1 MKILIIDEMHFKNK
15 IGMLLL
21 LEYLKLEY
29 LKLEYKFCHYNEVN
43 TYIKEYDIIHFHH
56 TPFDSSLFPSKKFI
70 FGSAFSVFPSNK
82 LLSINNI
89 HNNSI
94 YIQPSKW
101 AADTWRNYGVEK
113 VIPIKEFPFPVE
125 LEKFSPS
132 HHSQKNEV
140 FIYFKRRN
148 PEELEYVKQFFNKR
162 NITYK
167 IFDYVQKYS
176 EEDYLKCLQNAKYG
190 IIIDAHES
198 QGFAI
203 EEALSCNV
211 SLLVWNV
218 SFMSQEHGS
227 NYPNIP
233 CTNIAYWDERCG
245 EYFYNVE
252 EFEPTYNEFV
262 TKLETYR
269 PREYIME
276 NLSPQKCG
284 QRFIELVSCFSSFL

>member
-21 LEYLKLEY
+21 LEY

-113 VIPIKEFPFPVE
+113 VIPIKEFPFPVDTD
-125 LEKFSPS
+125 KFSPIQ
-132 HHSQKNEV
+132 HSQKNEV

-162 NITYK
+162 NIIYK

-211 SLLVWNV
+211 PLLVWNV
-218 SFMSQEHGS
+218 SFMSQEYGS

-233 CTNIAYWDERCG
+233 CTNIAYWDDMCG
-245 EYFYNVE
+245 LYFYKVE
-252 EFEPTYNEFV
+252 EFETSYNEFIN
-262 TKLETYR
+262 KLETYS
-269 PREYIME
+269 PRTYIME
-276 NLSPQKCG
+276 NVSPQKCG
-284 QRFIELVSCFSSFL
+284 ERFIELVTSF

>member
-1 MKILIIDEMHFKNK
+1 MKILIIGWAHHKNITGLK
-15 IGMLLL
+15 LLL
-21 LEYLKLEY
+21 NNINY
-29 LKLEYKFCHYNEVN
+29 EYKLINFDEINNIHEINN
-43 TYIKEYDIIHFHH
+43 FDIIYSPDNPIN
-56 TPFDSSLFPSKKFI
+56 TSLYPSKKFI
-70 FGSAFSVFPSNK
+70 FGPHFSIFPNNK
-82 LLSINNI
+82 LLGINNTY
-89 HNNSI
+89 NNSI
-94 YIQPSKW
+94 YIQPSMW
-101 AADTWRNYGVEK
+101 CVNAWTRVQGVENI
-113 VIPIKEFPFPVE
+113 IPIKVFPFSVE
-125 LEKFSPS
+125 VEKFCPNQ
-132 HHSQKNEV
+132 HSQKNEV

-148 PEELEYVKQFFNKR
+148 PRELEYVKHFLNNR

-167 IFDYVQKYS
+167 IFDYVQKYN

-211 SLLVWNV
+211 PLLVWNV
-218 SFMSQEHGS
+218 SFMYQEHDS

-233 CTNIAYWDERCG
+233 CSSIAYWDERCG
-245 EYFYNVE
+245 EFFYTAK
-252 EFEPTYNEFV
+252 EFETTYNKFI

-284 QRFIELVSCFSSFL
+284 ERFIELVANF

>member
-1 MKILIIDEMHFKNK
+1 MKILIVDEMHFKNK
-15 IGMLLL
+15 IGIILL
-21 LEYLKLEY
+21 LEY

-113 VIPIKEFPFPVE
+113 YIPIKEFPFPVDTD
-125 LEKFSPS
+125 KFSPIQ
-132 HHSQKNEV
+132 HSQKNEV
-140 FIYFKRRN
+140 FIYFKRRK
-148 PEELEYVKQFFNKR
+148 PEELEYVKQFLNNR

-167 IFDYVQKYS
+167 IFDYVQNYN

-211 SLLVWNV
+211 PLLVWSV

-245 EYFYNVE
+245 EYFYKVV
-252 EFEPTYNEFV
+252 EFEPSYNEFI
-262 TKLETYR
+262 TKLESYK
-269 PREYIME
+269 PREYILE

-284 QRFIELVSCFSSFL
+284 EQFIELVNSF

>member
-29 LKLEYKFCHYNEVN
+29 KFCHINEVN
-43 TYIKEYDIIHFHH
+43 KYIKDYDIIHFHH
-56 TPFDSSLFPSKKFI
+56 TPFNSSLFPSKKYI
-70 FGSAFSVFPSNK
+70 FGSAFSVFPNNK
-82 LLSINNI
+82 LMSINNI
-89 HNNSI
+89 YKNSI
-94 YIQPSKW
+94 YIQPSIW
-101 AADTWRNYGVEK
+101 AANTWINFGAENIV
-113 VIPIKEFPFPVE
+113 PIKVFPFPVE
-125 LEKFSPS
+125 VDKFCPIQ
-132 HHSQKNEV
+132 HSQKNEV
-140 FIYFKRRN
+140 FIYFKRRK
-148 PEELEYVKQFFNKR
+148 PEELEYVKQFLNYK

-167 IFDYVQKYS
+167 IFDYVQKYN

-211 SLLVWNV
+211 PLLVWNT
-218 SFMSQEHGS
+218 SFMSQEYGC

-233 CTNIAYWDERCG
+233 CSSIAYWDERCG
-245 EYFYNVE
+245 LYFYKVE
-252 EFEPTYNEFV
+252 EFETSYNEFIN
-262 TKLETYR
+262 KLETYN
-269 PREYIME
+269 PRAYIME

-284 QRFIELVSCFSSFL
+284 ERFIELVASF

>member
-1 MKILIIDEMHFKNK
+1 MKILIIDNFHHKNMTGLK
-15 IGMLLL
+15 LLL
-21 LEYLKLEY
+21 HNINY
-29 LKLEYKFCHYNEVN
+29 EYKFGNIDEIN
-43 TYIKEYDIIHFHH
+43 SFDIVYSPNNPID
-56 TPFDSSLFPSKKFI
+56 TSKYPSKKFI
-70 FGSAFSVFPSNK
+70 FGPHFSVFPNNK

-89 HNNSI
+89 HNNSV
-94 YIQPSKW
+94 YIQPSIW
-101 AADTWRNYGVEK
+101 AADTWRNFNVEK
-113 VIPIKEFPFPVE
+113 IIPIKVFPFPVE

-132 HHSQKNEV
+132 QHSQKNEV

-148 PEELEYVKQFFNKR
+148 PQELDHVKRFLNNR

-211 SLLVWNV
+211 PLLVWNV

-245 EYFYNVE
+245 EYFYKVE
-252 EFEPTYNEFV
+252 EFEPTYNEFIA
-262 TKLETYR
+262 KIETYC

-284 QRFIELVSCFSSFL
+284 ERFIELVASF

>member
-15 IGMLLL
+15 IGIILL
-21 LEYLKLEY
+21 LEY

-43 TYIKEYDIIHFHH
+43 TYIKEYDVIHFHH

-70 FGSAFSVFPSNK
+70 FGPAFSVFPNNK

-113 VIPIKEFPFPVE
+113 IIPIREFPFPVE
-125 LEKFSPS
+125 VDKFCPNQ
-132 HHSQKNEV
+132 HSQKNEV

-148 PEELEYVKQFFNKR
+148 PQELDYVKHFLNNR
-162 NITYK
+162 NISYK

-211 SLLVWNV
+211 PLLVWNV

-245 EYFYNVE
+245 EYFYNLE
-252 EFEPTYNEFV
+252 EFEATYNEFIA
-262 TKLETYR
+262 KLETYC

-276 NLSPQKCG
+276 HLSPQKCG
-284 QRFIELVSCFSSFL
+284 TRFNELVSCFSSFL

>member
-15 IGMLLL
+15 IGIILL

-29 LKLEYKFCHYNEVN
+29 LKLEYKFCHINEVN
-43 TYIKEYDIIHFHH
+43 THIKDYDIIHFHH

-70 FGSAFSVFPSNK
+70 FGSAFSVFPNNK
-82 LLSINNI
+82 LINTNNI
-89 HNNSI
+89 HKNSI

-101 AADTWRNYGVEK
+101 AADIWIKLGAENVL
-113 VIPIKEFPFPVE
+113 PIRVFPFPVE
-125 LEKFSPS
+125 VEKFCPIQY
-132 HHSQKNEV
+132 SQKSEV
-140 FIYFKRRN
+140 FIYFKRRK
-148 PEELEYVKQFFNKR
+148 PEELEYVKHFLNNK

-167 IFDYVQKYS
+167 IFDYVQKYN

-211 SLLVWNV
+211 PLLVWNT
-218 SFMSQEHGS
+218 SFMSQEYGS

-233 CTNIAYWDERCG
+233 CSTIAYWDERCG
-245 EYFYNVE
+245 IYFYKVE
-252 EFEPTYNEFV
+252 EFETSYNEFIN
-262 TKLETYR
+262 KLETYC
-269 PREYIME
+269 PCEYIME

-284 QRFIELVSCFSSFL
+284 ERFIELVASF

>member
-29 LKLEYKFCHYNEVN
+29 KFCHINEVN
-43 TYIKEYDIIHFHH
+43 TCIKDYDIIHFHH

-70 FGSAFSVFPSNK
+70 FGAAFSVFPNNK

-94 YIQPSKW
+94 YIQPSIW
-101 AADTWRNYGVEK
+101 AADTWRNFNVEK
-113 VIPIKEFPFPVE
+113 FIPIKVFPFPVE
-125 LEKFSPS
+125 VEKFSPNQ
-132 HHSQKNEV
+132 HSQKNEV

-148 PEELEYVKQFFNKR
+148 PQELEYVKHFLNNK

-167 IFDYVQKYS
+167 IFDYVQKYN
-176 EEDYLKCLQNAKYG
+176 ENDYLKCLQNAKYG

-211 SLLVWNV
+211 PLLVWNTSV
-218 SFMSQEHGS
+218 MSQEHGS

-233 CTNIAYWDERCG
+233 CSSIAYWDERCG
-245 EYFYNVE
+245 LYFYNKE
-252 EFEPTYNEFV
+252 EFETSYNEFIN
-262 TKLETYR
+262 KLETYN
-269 PREYIME
+269 PRAYIME

-284 QRFIELVSCFSSFL
+284 ERFIDLVTSF

>member
-1 MKILIIDEMHFKNK
+1 MKILIVDSFHHKNMTGFK
-15 IGMLLL
+15 LLL
-21 LEYLKLEY
+21 NNINY
-29 LKLEYKFCHYNEVN
+29 EYKFGNINEIN
-43 TYIKEYDIIHFHH
+43 DFDIVYSPNNPI
-56 TPFDSSLFPSKKFI
+56 DASNYPSKKFI
-70 FGSAFSVFPSNK
+70 FGPHFSIFPNNK

-89 HNNSI
+89 HKNSV
-94 YIQPSKW
+94 YIQPSVWVCQLWK
-101 AADTWRNYGVEK
+101 NYGAEN
-113 VIPIKEFPFPVE
+113 IISIKDFPFPVE
-125 LEKFSPS
+125 LEKFTPS

-148 PEELEYVKQFFNKR
+148 PQELDHVKRFLNNK

-167 IFDYVQKYS
+167 VFDYVKNYS

-203 EEALSCNV
+203 EEALACNV
-211 SLLVWNV
+211 PLLVWNV

-245 EYFYNVE
+245 EFL
-252 EFEPTYNEFV
+252 TLSSL
-262 TKLETYR
+262 T
-269 PREYIME
+269 
-276 NLSPQKCG
+276 LSP
-284 QRFIELVSCFSSFL
+284 LWSVN